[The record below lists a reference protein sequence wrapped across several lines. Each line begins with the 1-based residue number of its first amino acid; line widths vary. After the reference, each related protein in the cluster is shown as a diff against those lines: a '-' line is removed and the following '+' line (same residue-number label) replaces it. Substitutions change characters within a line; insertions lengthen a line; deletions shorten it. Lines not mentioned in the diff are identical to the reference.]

1 MPLAL
6 PRDWADSNLLPWEQY
21 GQCLDRVPG
30 FPHEAMMQDPTRA
43 GLTGAHSH
51 VFLGSGH
58 EQNERKTWTVI
69 VLCTV
74 MMLAEIIG
82 GTLFGSLALIADGL
96 HMSTH
101 AGAILI
107 AALAYTYARRHAHDP
122 RFGFGTGKLGDLA
135 GFSSAIVLAMI
146 ALLIGCEA
154 VVRFLSPVPIHFT
167 EAIPIAI
174 LGLAVNLLS
183 AWLLRGN
190 DQGHSHGHGLHRH
203 AQGHA
208 EEPIRVATGTGTVAI
223 AVVDDGISSRFR
235 LRFEGG
241 NPAAESVSLQTLRH
255 DGSRQSFSFVGRG
268 DCLES
273 AEQIPEPHEF
283 DVRLQLPSEEH
294 TLSFVEHPH
303 PAEPLDRTGS
313 SSAHRDHNI
322 RSAYVHVAADA
333 AVSVVTIVGLVLA
346 RIFSWLWM
354 DPLASVIGAAVI
366 ANWAYGLIRDTS
378 GVLLD
383 VVPDQRMQ
391 GQIRRTIED
400 AGDQLVDLH
409 LWRLGPGHLGVVL
422 SILSDE
428 ARTPDYFRAKLSRF
442 KVLSHITVEVRAR
455 NGY

>member
-1 MPLAL
+1 M
-6 PRDWADSNLLPWEQY
+6 
-21 GQCLDRVPG
+21 
-30 FPHEAMMQDPTRA
+30 HDPTGA
-43 GLTGAHSH
+43 FFTGAHSH
-51 VFLGSGH
+51 VFLGTGH
-58 EQNERKTWTVI
+58 ERNERKTWTVI

-107 AALAYTYARRHAHDP
+107 AALAYTYARRHAHDR

-154 VVRFLSPVPIHFT
+154 VARFFSPVPIHFT

-190 DQGHSHGHGLHRH
+190 DHDHGHGHSHNHVP
-203 AQGHA
+203 QGHA
-208 EEPIRVATGTGTVAI
+208 QQSMRVDTSTGLVTITL
-223 AVVDDGISSRFR
+223 VDEGLSARFR
-235 LRFEGG
+235 LIFASG
-241 NPAAESVSLQTLRH
+241 NPTAASVSLQTLRH
-255 DGSRQSFSFVGRG
+255 DGSRQSFSFVDCG
-268 DCLES
+268 DWLES

-283 DVRLQLPSEEH
+283 DARLQLPPEEYA
-294 TLSFVEHPH
+294 LKFVEHDH
-303 PAEPLDRTGS
+303 PDEYLDRAS
-313 SSAHRDHNI
+313 SPSAHRDHNI
-322 RSAYVHVAADA
+322 RSAYVHVVADA
-333 AVSVVTIVGLVLA
+333 AVSVVTIIGLVLA
-346 RIFSWLWM
+346 RIFNWLWM

-383 VVPDQRMQ
+383 VVPDQRLLA
-391 GQIRRTIED
+391 QIRKAIED
-400 AGDQLVDLH
+400 TSNQLVDLH

-422 SILSDE
+422 SVLSDQ
-428 ARTPDYFRAKLSRF
+428 ARTPDYFRTKLARF
-442 KVLSHITVEVRAR
+442 KALSHITVEVRAR
-455 NGY
+455 NS